1 MISSPGPRGI
11 IIEAPGGAERRTVTA
26 SGQEASPGGNPLKRL
41 PSNGGLA
48 MTSPISPAETP
59 NRPHLPLLD
68 GVRGCAI
75 LLVLATHL
83 ASGTTAASGVD
94 DVVLRALRAGWMGV
108 DLFFV
113 LSGFLIT
120 GILLDSRR
128 DPHYFRV
135 FFARRALRILPLYWL
150 YLLLLLA
157 AAWRLPAELHRDTL
171 LAGLPWHATYLT
183 NVIVAIRGWD
193 GFQTG
198 HLWSLSVE
206 EQFYLAWPTLVLV
219 AGARRLRGA
228 TVRLMLWL
236 PAVRA
241 AAVAAGVLTLTT
253 HLLTPFRADS
263 FGAGALLAILIR
275 DEERERLLPRLRLAG
290 TVAIG
295 LLLAIALHDRG
306 LRYSSP
312 LVRTSGYTLLALG
325 FASLV
330 ERALH
335 AAPGSALARTLGSRL
350 LRSVGRYSYS
360 IYLFHPPVLLAF
372 DTLVFDRTDLPVIAG
387 SRLPAFAVYSV
398 AFTAVMWVIGFTTW
412 WTFERHFLRLKRHFP
427 YSADDTGP
435 GAVQATAKAA

>member
-1 MISSPGPRGI
+1 
-11 IIEAPGGAERRTVTA
+11 
-26 SGQEASPGGNPLKRL
+26 
-41 PSNGGLA
+41 
-48 MTSPISPAETP
+48 MTSPKSPADSAQ
-59 NRPHLPLLD
+59 RPHLPLLD

-75 LLVLATHL
+75 LLVIATHL
-83 ASGTTAASGVD
+83 ASGTAAASHFD
-94 DVVLRALRAGWMGV
+94 DAVLRTLRAGWIGV

-120 GILLDSRR
+120 GILVDSRR
-128 DPHYFRV
+128 DPRYFRV

-150 YLLLLLA
+150 YLLLLVA
-157 AAWRLPAELHRDTL
+157 AAWWFPTDLHRDTL
-171 LAGLPWHATYLT
+171 LTGLPWHAAYLT
-183 NVIVAIRGWD
+183 NVIIAIRGWD

-206 EQFYLAWPTLVLV
+206 EQFYLVWPSLVLM

-228 TVRLMLWL
+228 TVRAMVWL
-236 PAVRA
+236 PALRA

-275 DEERERLLPRLRLAG
+275 DEERDRLLPRLRLAG

-295 LLLAIALHDRG
+295 LLVAIALHERG

-312 LVRTSGYTLLALG
+312 LVRTLGYTLLALG
-325 FASLV
+325 FASLL
-330 ERALH
+330 ERVLR
-335 AAPGSALARTLGSRL
+335 AAPGSALARTLGSRA

-372 DTLVFDRTDLPVIAG
+372 DTLILDRTYLPVIAG
-387 SRLPAFAVYSV
+387 SRLPAFVAYSV

-427 YSADDTGP
+427 YAADDAGP
-435 GAVQATAKAA
+435 GTVPATAKAA